1 MKPQE
6 LFHRLILVLNKKMYT
21 FFNFANS
28 FSYYFA
34 GGARE
39 VLYIKEDS
47 IELNILNRK
56 GFVRS
61 VRISATEK

>member
-6 LFHRLILVLNKKMYT
+6 LFHRLILVINKMYT

-61 VRISATEK
+61 VRISAAEK